1 VCRRYAAF
9 GSRRLHVELAERMMR
24 YWLIPTLFWIV
35 AAVCAP
41 PAPAWAQLGYD
52 RPGGDYASV
61 TIRSGDPALCA
72 ARCERDSRCRA
83 WAFSY
88 PRTDRPAATCWLK
101 NRVTPRVQN
110 DCCVSGVRGASMVQ
124 PEIGDVEYG
133 IDRFGGD
140 YRNFETRPH
149 PEGEPCAQA
158 CEGDKRCRAWT
169 YARPGYIGPNAR
181 CFLKD
186 QVKPPRRRPCCIS
199 GVVR

>member
-1 VCRRYAAF
+1 MTMRHWFVRIALLLMAA
-9 GSRRLHVELAERMMR
+9 
-24 YWLIPTLFWIV
+24 I
-35 AAVCAP
+35 AAP
-41 PAPAWAQLGYD
+41 SAPAWAQLGFD
-52 RPGGDYASV
+52 RPGGDYATV

-83 WAFSY
+83 WAFSF
-88 PRTDRPAATCWLK
+88 PRTHRTAATCWLK

-110 DCCVSGVRGASMVQ
+110 DCCLSGIRGASGVQ
-124 PEIGDVEYG
+124 PQIGDVEYL

-140 YRNFETRPH
+140 YRDFEVKPDPDGAT
-149 PEGEPCAQA
+149 CAKA

-169 YARPGYIGPNAR
+169 YARPGYIDPTAR

-186 QVKPPRRRPCCIS
+186 RVKRPRRRPCCIS